1 MKRLAGTWMG
11 VLALAV
17 AAACGGSGTLP
28 TGGVSPASGSPAA
41 PGGSVAGPSASGPP
55 ASGVAGSP
63 EPERT
68 LPPYTPAA
76 VVERDTDGD
85 GANDE
90 FTFTFPAEQLAENL
104 SLVRTLALAA
114 EGADAKVTLNLRYE
128 NSGSVPIKL
137 THRVV
142 IPKEFAES
150 IDDLTMSIPFA
161 RIINPDIEGELDL
174 DIGVGEFVDVVV
186 EANKKIQDERAGA
199 SSAAWKVQFFMALI
213 GCDTIPV
220 FKSGDRAELED
231 LRGACILS
239 VVRQARGHVADDL
252 LASACEAGAQG
263 FQPVPAGS
271 FYRAACVA
279 VAKGTA
285 SSCDEIMGDA
295 EALEQDMC
303 RGYLAEA
310 QCVDGSVSDPDG
322 CYFDKALAGGSLFAC
337 AGIEDATLKVVCN
350 AGVTGNAEYCKRIG
364 DDKERVAACTEFV
377 LAGKSAPLTPA
388 DWLGE
393 AGADGPADVPPV
405 EGVDTAWFP
414 LDEQDEWCRTFNTAM
429 SAAAPVPLWTLVEAK
444 NRKESY
450 LDCFFN
456 SAEPVRKKNVVILV
470 LPSDK
475 EAIAEFQ
482 ECCSQYPPGSSV
494 PQPAPSVDVR
504 VAWEGERMSE
514 GAAYYFES
522 YGEEAR
528 HGNARW
534 GDEYRVTE
542 RYRNCLIGVLTHTSY
557 DGEPGSSDPVSA
569 EVDGQTQNAIAQARR
584 IIDDKLAQ

>member
-1 MKRLAGTWMG
+1 MKRLAGTWTG
-11 VLALAV
+11 ALALV
-17 AAACGGSGTLP
+17 LAAACAGSGTLP
-28 TGGVSPASGSPAA
+28 TGGASSPPGSPAA
-41 PGGSVAGPSASGPP
+41 PGGSVAGPSASGPS

-114 EGADAKVTLNLRYE
+114 TGADAKLTLNLRYE

-137 THRVV
+137 THRIVL
-142 IPKEFAES
+142 PKEFAKS
-150 IDDLTMSIPFA
+150 VDDLTMSVPFA
-161 RIINPDIEGELDL
+161 RVVNPDPEGDL
-174 DIGVGEFVDVVV
+174 EIDVGVGQVVDVVV
-186 EANKKIQDERAGA
+186 EANTRMEEPDARKWKERVAT
-199 SSAAWKVQFFMALI
+199 FALI
-213 GCDTIPV
+213 FGLGNCATLFDP
-220 FKSGDRAELED
+220 DRY
-231 LRGACILS
+231 GACVLTM
-239 VVRQARGHVADDL
+239 VRHFKGHAPDGEIQA
-252 LASACEAGAQG
+252 ACGG
-263 FQPVPAGS
+263 SGVTPVPLPAGS
-271 FYRAACVA
+271 FYGAACRA
-279 VAKGTA
+279 VATGTA
-285 SSCDEIMGDA
+285 SSCREITGDA
-295 EALEQDMC
+295 AELEEDLC
-303 RGYLAEA
+303 EGYLAEA
-310 QCVDGSVSDPDG
+310 QCTADSVSDPDN

-350 AGVTGNAEYCKRIG
+350 AGVTRNAEYCKRLG

-377 LAGKSAPLTPA
+377 LAGKSGPLTPA

-393 AGADGPADVPPV
+393 AGADGSADSPPV

-414 LDEQDEWCRTFNTAM
+414 LDEQDSWCKTINTAM
-429 SAAAPVPLWTLVEAK
+429 SVEPLPLWTRAEAK

-450 LDCFFN
+450 LDCFFT
-456 SAEPVRKKNVVILV
+456 SEEPERKKNVVILV

-475 EAIAEFQ
+475 EAIAQFQ
-482 ECCSQYPPGSSV
+482 DCCSQYPPGSSV
-494 PQPAPSVDVR
+494 HQPVPSVDVR
-504 VAWEGERMSE
+504 NAWEGERMSK

-522 YGEEAR
+522 YGEDAR
-528 HGNARW
+528 YGNARW

-542 RYRNCLIGVLTHTSY
+542 RYRNCLIGVQTDTSY
-557 DGEPGSSDPVSA
+557 EGTPGSSDPVSA